1 MKYTKHILFAGLAAV
16 TFASC
21 NQEAAA
27 PSEADIATKVSEKVE
42 AAKAQLKAD
51 CDKNVMDEAIR
62 LADSVMVKAANKP
75 ARTVTKVVNAP
86 APKTPV
92 KAPVKVPVKV
102 TEKSKTTQGGGLRT
116 QSDKAKANDKTS
128 TQGGGLRTQ
137 SDKSKSEDSKA
148 VQGGGLRSRSDQ
160 NVEKK

>member
-51 CDKNVMDEAIR
+51 CDKNVMDEALR
-62 LADSVMVKAANKP
+62 VADSVMVKAANKP
-75 ARTVTKVVNAP
+75 ARTITKVVNAP
-86 APKTPV
+86 AVKTPV
-92 KAPVKVPVKV
+92 KAPVKVKEPVKV
-102 TEKSKTTQGGGLRT
+102 PVKVDPVKDKMNGGKGKEKEKLQEVKDKMNGKEVDAEKTMEKVKNKMGGG
-116 QSDKAKANDKTS
+116 K
-128 TQGGGLRTQ
+128 
-137 SDKSKSEDSKA
+137 
-148 VQGGGLRSRSDQ
+148 
-160 NVEKK
+160 